1 MLKIY
6 LFYCSLALFLSFS
19 SIIRCLSPKYQ
30 KFGVIQKNWIKLL
43 YYSIGLTLKDH
54 QQLTFITFNGFCLLS
69 NPSYFCHKFYFF
81 YRIHS
86 NHPTSLTPEIR
97 LWQKFFI
104 DNYRAGH
111 FFMISLF
118 SIQTV
123 SYWSEKN
130 GTSKIWKWNNGIIY
144 LW

>member
-30 KFGVIQKNWIKLL
+30 KFGAIQKNWIKLL

-69 NPSYFCHKFYFF
+69 NPSYFCQKFYFF
-81 YRIHS
+81 YQIHS
-86 NHPTSLTPEIR
+86 NPPTSLTPEIC
-97 LWQKFFI
+97 LWKNFLLIIKGLVIFLRFLCSQYK
-104 DNYRAGH
+104 
-111 FFMISLF
+111 L
-118 SIQTV
+118 

-130 GTSKIWKWNNGIIY
+130 GTSKILK
-144 LW
+144 LK